1 MRQTFFVNGCFIWY
15 TLRFPKMH
23 ETNQAPQI
31 QEKIWGAWCDNTYYH
46 TIVFFSLQFNFSE
59 LENKVVLI
67 ENTASLWGTTTRDF
81 TQMNELCEKY
91 GESLVILA
99 FPTNQFGHQE
109 NSNGDEILNSLKYV
123 RPGCEFEPKC
133 ILFEK
138 VHTISIKVCP
148 QDFYANSMYLFK

>member
-1 MRQTFFVNGCFIWY
+1 MLYLVYLKVPKNAWNKSSPTNLGKNLGSLVWQHLLSYYCFF
-15 TLRFPKMH
+15 L
-23 ETNQAPQI
+23 
-31 QEKIWGAWCDNTYYH
+31 
-46 TIVFFSLQFNFSE
+46 SLQFNFSE

-138 VHTISIKVCP
+138 V
-148 QDFYANSMYLFK
+148 